1 MPKLENYANNFK
13 IMKKNSRL
21 NDIDKKILSVL
32 QENADIPMS
41 ELSKKVNLSATPCW
55 ARINKLYKQGF
66 ITKKVAVVDRLK
78 LNLNV
83 VAFVQV
89 KTSNHNMEW
98 ARKFVKVINDMP
110 EVIEFYRLSG
120 SIDYLLKVLVPSIEK
135 YDEFYKKL
143 TDKVDLTDVS
153 TSFSM
158 EEIKQTSSLP
168 LDYA

>member
-1 MPKLENYANNFK
+1 
-13 IMKKNSRL
+13 MKKNNAL

-32 QENADIPMS
+32 QENADLPIS

-83 VAFVQV
+83 VAFVQI

-98 ARKFVKVINDMP
+98 ARKFVKAISDMP

-153 TSFSM
+153 SSSFSM

>member
-1 MPKLENYANNFK
+1 
-13 IMKKNSRL
+13 MKKNNVL

-32 QENADIPMS
+32 QENADLPIS

-98 ARKFVKVINDMP
+98 ARKFVKVISDMP

-120 SIDYLLKVLVPSIEK
+120 SVDYLLKVLVPSIEK

-153 TSFSM
+153 SSFSM

>member
-1 MPKLENYANNFK
+1 MLKLENYANNFK

-32 QENADIPMS
+32 QENADIPIS

>member
-1 MPKLENYANNFK
+1 
-13 IMKKNSRL
+13 MKKNNAL

-32 QENADIPMS
+32 QENADLPIS

-98 ARKFVKVINDMP
+98 ARKFVKVISDMP

-153 TSFSM
+153 SSFSM

>member
-1 MPKLENYANNFK
+1 
-13 IMKKNSRL
+13 MKKKNVL

-32 QENADIPMS
+32 QENADLPIS

-83 VAFVQV
+83 VAFVQI

-98 ARKFVKVINDMP
+98 ARKFVKAISDMP

-153 TSFSM
+153 SSFSM

>member
-1 MPKLENYANNFK
+1 
-13 IMKKNSRL
+13 MKKNNVL

-32 QENADIPMS
+32 QENADIPIS

-98 ARKFVKVINDMP
+98 ARKFVKVISDMP

-153 TSFSM
+153 SSFSM

>member
-1 MPKLENYANNFK
+1 
-13 IMKKNSRL
+13 MKKNNVL

-32 QENADIPMS
+32 QENADLPIS

-98 ARKFVKVINDMP
+98 ARKFVKVISDMP

-153 TSFSM
+153 SSFSM